1 MRPRVQPV
9 QLRQAGERMKDVVNS
24 EFDEAWLRDYER
36 RTGLKVRDPG
46 RKPVPEPPKARRSKY
61 NNRKTERDGRIF
73 DSLHEA
79 ECYDVLKLR
88 LQAGEIRG
96 FVCQQPFVLP
106 GGVRYYADFVV
117 LRNDGR
123 YDVLD
128 AKSDATRKD
137 KAYRIKARQMREVL
151 GIEIVEV

>member
-1 MRPRVQPV
+1 M
-9 QLRQAGERMKDVVNS
+9 
-24 EFDEAWLRDYER
+24 
-36 RTGLKVRDPG
+36 RDPG
-46 RKPVPEPPKARRSKY
+46 RKSAPEPPKARRSKY

-96 FVCQQPFVLP
+96 FVCQQPFTLP

-137 KAYRIKARQMREVL
+137 KAYRVKARQMREVL